1 MADTKRK
8 YPTWMF
14 KKSTEEKH
22 PPNFQQSM
30 RPHKNRKADKAI
42 DRMRRG
48 NQVHNTWTPFT
59 HPDCSQDDIW
69 GINGK
74 RYAKR
79 QMVRRHR
86 LEGQRKVTL
95 LINAICKYILQG

>member
-1 MADTKRK
+1 MDVQEIHRGKASSQFPAINAAPQD
-8 YPTWMF
+8 
-14 KKSTEEKH
+14 
-22 PPNFQQSM
+22 
-30 RPHKNRKADKAI
+30 RKADKAF
-42 DRMRRG
+42 DRMRCG

-95 LINAICKYILQG
+95 LINATYKYTLQG